1 MKRVILILT
10 VLFVFTS
17 AAFGEEVILE
27 WDYPTDVNIDGF
39 TLYSGPMGQY
49 DDGTWGPKY
58 NPIPL
63 LDNIGPALRKVT
75 VDEPGW
81 EGVSKKFCFAIDA
94 FNENNRSAKSNF
106 VCMVIDNTTPVPLT
120 IPAPN
125 NIFATW
131 DKTNNSI
138 TISWEQ
144 DDLDKVKQWKV
155 FYKQA
160 VIDLEFIELGSVDN
174 DGTSYMTLTT
184 AVEGVSI
191 GETKDLIFVV
201 VALNGEV
208 FSPNSQEVVVTVDRT
223 EDSTLPNPANLRFSV
238 TIPVE

>member
-1 MKRVILILT
+1 MRHAILT
-10 VLFVFTS
+10 LFVLFVFTS
-17 AAFGEEVILE
+17 IGTAEELTFE
-27 WDYPTDVNIDGF
+27 WDYPADVSIDGF

-58 NPIPL
+58 NDVPL
-63 LDNIGPALRKVT
+63 LDNIGPSLRKIT

-94 FNENNRSAKSNF
+94 FKGSVRSTKSNF
-106 VCMVIDNTTPVPLT
+106 VCKVIDNTAPVP
-120 IPAPN
+120 APKN
-125 NIFATW
+125 VFATW
-131 DKTNNSI
+131 DKINNSV

-144 DDLDKVKQWKV
+144 DDLDNVKQWKV
-155 FYKQA
+155 FYRPA
-160 VIDLEFIELGSVDN
+160 EIDSEFKEIGSVAN
-174 DGTSYMTLTT
+174 DGTLYMTLTT

-208 FSPNSQEVVVTVDRT
+208 FSPNSQEVIVTIDRT
-223 EDSTLPNPANLRFSV
+223 EDSTLPDPTNLRFSV